1 MANVNITPEL
11 RSAKEKFLYFHDLTA
26 CNRICGAGF
35 FRVFYSSRAFGS
47 NPLLQ
52 SFKLCSGVLS
62 RGVFASVLSLLLLLF
77 MSFSISR
84 GRLSGR
90 DSVLMNFAAG
100 RLGL

>member
-1 MANVNITPEL
+1 MANVNITLGL
-11 RSAKEKFLYFHDLTA
+11 RSAKEKFLYFHDLMA

-35 FRVFYSSRAFGS
+35 FRVFYSPRAFGS
-47 NPLLQ
+47 IPLFQ
-52 SFKLCSGVLS
+52 SFKRHSGVLS
-62 RGVFASVLSLLLLLF
+62 HGVFASVLSLFLLLF
-77 MSFSISR
+77 MSLSISR